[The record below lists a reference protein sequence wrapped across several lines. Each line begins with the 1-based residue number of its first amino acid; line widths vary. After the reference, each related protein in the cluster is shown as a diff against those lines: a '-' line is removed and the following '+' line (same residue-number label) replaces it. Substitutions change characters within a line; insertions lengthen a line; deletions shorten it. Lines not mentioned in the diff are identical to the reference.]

1 MSKKDSE
8 KRGQSDKPKKKKN
21 AIVANLEFC
30 CYPIVHR
37 CVKSRGWRVAEK
49 NERWDFGWSD
59 NNQLLKELGR
69 QLQNPQ
75 HLSPVQRLNHTPN
88 MKQLYRK
95 DYLAQNMKLL
105 THFNETLFNFSPRA
119 WNIPED
125 LQSLQQAARCAEN
138 AATPKTYICKPSAGL
153 QGKGIWLTQQPL
165 QAAEAILQSGANCVI
180 QEYVSSP
187 MLLDGYKFDLRLYV
201 TFFCI

>member
-59 NNQLLKELGR
+59 NNQLLKIVESFFNSFSYVR
-69 QLQNPQ
+69 TV
-75 HLSPVQRLNHTPN
+75 S
-88 MKQLYRK
+88 
-95 DYLAQNMKLL
+95 YLIVCGI
-105 THFNETLFNFSPRA
+105 TDTSTESSESDTILFF
-119 WNIPED
+119 
-125 LQSLQQAARCAEN
+125 
-138 AATPKTYICKPSAGL
+138 
-153 QGKGIWLTQQPL
+153 
-165 QAAEAILQSGANCVI
+165 
-180 QEYVSSP
+180 
-187 MLLDGYKFDLRLYV
+187 
-201 TFFCI
+201 